1 MNRYQGCSRQMVQA
15 FKRAGYEAA
24 RLGSRC
30 IRTEHMLLA
39 LARMDHT
46 QAGEVLV
53 QKRVF
58 GYTLGRTLAENA
70 VVISGKKRRVQELSD
85 NLTVCLER
93 ARREAGKKHTRFLC
107 FWIPG
112 RVSPM
117 DMLLTM
123 LSLNCGAKK
132 LMLQLGMEPA
142 GVILECERRMGRM
155 HRAEHP
161 QASRPSCAKP
171 MSLTRTADRFGE
183 DLTQLAKEGRL
194 DPVLNREN
202 EIHRLEQIL
211 LCRRKNNA
219 CLIGEAGVGKT
230 AVVEGLARKIAQGKA
245 PEPLLRK
252 RILSIDVAGLVAG
265 TKYRGDFEER
275 LRGILEEV
283 RREGNTILF
292 LDEIHS
298 IVGAG
303 AAEGGIDAANILKP
317 MLARGELHLIGATTR
332 AEYHKSIERDSALA
346 RRFAQ
351 LEVEEPT
358 AEAAVS
364 ILQGAAERYASYHEV
379 VIAPKAIEAAVELSI
394 QCLPHR
400 RLPDK
405 AFELL
410 DEACSAVR
418 MERAAGKKERP
429 VVDRETIAMVASRQ
443 SGIPLER
450 LGDKEL
456 CRMREIEQILQE
468 SILGQSEPVHA
479 VSAVLQRARL
489 GLTTRTHP
497 LGAFLFLGPTGVGK
511 TALAKAIAL
520 EYFGTEKALIRFDM
534 SEYMQPH
541 TASRLLGA
549 PPGYVG
555 HGEGGQ
561 LTEAVKKRPHSV
573 LLFDE
578 IEKAHTD
585 VTHLLLQILD
595 GACLTDALGCKVD
608 FSNTLVLLTSNLGA
622 QYLSQ
627 GAVCLGFG
635 DSAGAFDAAKE
646 KAIGAVKAHF
656 SPELLGRMDEILV
669 FCPLEEPVLHELADR
684 MLSELEERALKK
696 GIVLSHTEQAVQA
709 LCQMYDEK
717 AGVRSLKHAV
727 ERIVTKQL
735 AQQLLENP
743 EEKHYVLSVCEK
755 ELKVTPETAEQEML
769 CSG

>member
-1 MNRYQGCSRQMVQA
+1 MSPYQGCNRQMVQA
-15 FKRAGYEAA
+15 LRRAGYEAA
-24 RLGSRC
+24 RLGSSC
-30 IRTEHMLLA
+30 VRTEHLLLA

-70 VVISGKKRRVQELSD
+70 VTTSGKKRRVQQLSD
-85 NLTVCLER
+85 NLTICLER
-93 ARREAGKKHTRFLC
+93 AKRDASKKHIRFLC
-107 FWIPG
+107 FWLPG

-117 DMLLTM
+117 DALLSI

-155 HRAEHP
+155 HRNDSAP
-161 QASRPSCAKP
+161 SARPCAAKP
-171 MSLTRTADRFGE
+171 MGMTRTADRFGE

-194 DPVLNREN
+194 DPVIHRE
-202 EIHRLEQIL
+202 EELLRLEQIL

-245 PEPLLRK
+245 PEPLRNK

-275 LRGILEEV
+275 LRSILEEV

-351 LEVEEPT
+351 VEVEEPT
-358 AEAAVS
+358 PEAAVS

-379 VIAPKAIEAAVELSI
+379 VIAPQAIEAAVSLSI
-394 QCLPHR
+394 QCLPQR

-429 VVDRETIAMVASRQ
+429 VVDCESVARVAARQ

-450 LGDKEL
+450 LGEAEL
-456 CRMREIEQILQE
+456 CHMRQLESILQE
-468 SILGQSEPVHA
+468 TILGQPQPVHA
-479 VSAVLQRARL
+479 VAAVLQRARL
-489 GLTTRTHP
+489 GLTGRNHP

-511 TALAKAIAL
+511 TALAKAIAE

-541 TASRLLGA
+541 TAARLLGA

-585 VTHLLLQILD
+585 VTNLLLQMLD

-608 FSNTLVLLTSNLGA
+608 FSNTLILLTSNLGA
-622 QYLSQ
+622 QYLSKSS
-627 GAVCLGFG
+627 VCLGFG
-635 DSAGAFDAAKE
+635 EQGAAFESAKQ
-646 KAIGAVKAHF
+646 KAMEAVKAHF
-656 SPELLGRMDEILV
+656 SPELLGRMDDVLV
-669 FCPLEEPVLHELADR
+669 FHPLEAPVLQQLTERMLCELA
-684 MLSELEERALKK
+684 ERAAQK
-696 GIVLSHTEQAVQA
+696 GVTLSYSKEAVRSLAA
-709 LCQMYDEK
+709 LYDEK

-727 ERIVTKQL
+727 ERVAAKQL
-735 AQQLLENP
+735 AEQMLQNPNEKTYTLDVLEN
-743 EEKHYVLSVCEK
+743 
-755 ELKVTPETAEQEML
+755 ELQVAPDSAKQEML